1 MGLTARSTWDTF
13 RGMKTETK
21 TYTLT
26 QSGAET
32 KPLPPVR
39 GLAAAR
45 KAAKEAAL
53 AAPKHYISFFADGI
67 RIDTYIS
74 DNGKTVRAC

>member
-1 MGLTARSTWDTF
+1 
-13 RGMKTETK
+13 MKTETK

-26 QSGAET
+26 QSGSET
-32 KPLPPVR
+32 KGLPSVV

-45 KAAKEAAL
+45 KAAKAAAL
-53 AAPKHYISFFADGI
+53 AAPRHFVSVFRDGI

-74 DNGKTVRAC
+74 DNGKTVRAS